1 MTHTINRSQHKTTTP
16 TGLYE
21 ANYRRLIRLV
31 PELRQLSVNERHSLF
46 SSEITILVLEQY
58 KYTTVVSIKQ
68 SLQLS
73 ISKDEI
79 NQNNR
84 PSTDVKKFHP
94 MTHLNS
100 IDMELR
106 ICHDACLVEVIGYQG
121 KSPVQSAL
129 VYPNKHMLQI
139 DEKRQLNLFLKDV
152 LENSL
157 KTEYY
162 LKQSL
167 S

>member
-1 MTHTINRSQHKTTTP
+1 MTHTMTRSKHKITTP

-21 ANYRRLIRLV
+21 ANYRRFIRLV
-31 PELRQLSVNERHSLF
+31 PELSDLIVNDSYSLSLSKIVIN
-46 SSEITILVLEQY
+46 ILEQY
-58 KYTTVVSIKQ
+58 KYTTVISLKQ
-68 SLQLS
+68 SLQFS
-73 ISKDEI
+73 TAYNDRM
-79 NQNNR
+79 QN
-84 PSTDVKKFHP
+84 DVREVVP
-94 MTHLNS
+94 AMTHLNS

-121 KSPVQSAL
+121 KSPIQSAQ

-157 KTEYY
+157 KTEYHHKR
-162 LKQSL
+162 LPS
-167 S
+167 